1 MSVHIGLELSSRA
14 TRSAL
19 HMALQLCSRSVH
31 LCGVDG
37 LLRTIPKDI
46 APMHADSH
54 FLHLGGNQSSVC
66 KECSAAVV
74 ARNAGVT
81 VVSSTF
87 EQPYRA
93 PGSRYIHAQ
102 AGALLRFNAARCC
115 VV

>member
-1 MSVHIGLELSSRA
+1 MSAHIGFELNSRV

-19 HMALQLCSRSVH
+19 HVALQVHSRQVH
-31 LCGVDG
+31 LCGVNG
-37 LLRTIPKDI
+37 ILRTIPKGT
-46 APMHADSH
+46 ARMHADSH

-81 VVSSTF
+81 IVSSTF

-102 AGALLRFNAARCC
+102 AGALLRFNSARCC